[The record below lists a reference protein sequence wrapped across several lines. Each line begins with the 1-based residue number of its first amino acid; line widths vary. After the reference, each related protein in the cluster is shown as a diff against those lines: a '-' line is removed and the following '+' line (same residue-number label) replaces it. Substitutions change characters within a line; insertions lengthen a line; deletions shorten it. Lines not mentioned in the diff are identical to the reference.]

1 VLEEGLEEHTDPQSL
16 VPEEGLEEHT
26 DPQSLLEEVLEEG
39 RNGLARLEDST
50 VVAPVQTR
58 RTPNKA

>member
-1 VLEEGLEEHTDPQSL
+1 MLEEEG
-16 VPEEGLEEHT
+16 PEEGLEEG
-26 DPQSLLEEVLEEG
+26 LEEG
-39 RNGLARLEDST
+39 RNGLAQLEDST